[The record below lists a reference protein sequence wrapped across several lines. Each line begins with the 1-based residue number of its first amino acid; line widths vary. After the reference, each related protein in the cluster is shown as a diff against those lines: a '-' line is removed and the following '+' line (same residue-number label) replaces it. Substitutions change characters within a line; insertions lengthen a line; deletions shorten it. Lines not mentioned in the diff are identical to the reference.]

1 MPLPVPCNRAMAA
14 APIFRCRDIHRA
26 ERFYRDVLG
35 ATANWAWG
43 EGNPGYRS
51 ITVFGA
57 EVHLSSFAGDGAFG
71 TAMYIR
77 IDDVDAIAA
86 RIGSLAPDCI
96 EHGPEDQPWGQR
108 ELYLRDPDNNQIRLG
123 QTLRKGPGA

>member
-1 MPLPVPCNRAMAA
+1 MAA
-14 APIFRCRDIHRA
+14 APIFRCRDIRRA
-26 ERFYRDVLG
+26 ERFYREVLG
-35 ATANWAWG
+35 AAVNWAWG
-43 EGNPGYRS
+43 ENNPGYRS

-71 TAMYIR
+71 TAAYIR
-77 IDDVDAIAA
+77 TDDVDAIAA
-86 RIGSLAPDCI
+86 RIRSLAPDCI

-123 QTLRKGPGA
+123 ASLHGGPAP

>member
-1 MPLPVPCNRAMAA
+1 MVMAA
-14 APIFRCRDIHRA
+14 APILRVRDIHRA
-26 ERFYRDVLG
+26 ERFYREVLG

-71 TAMYIR
+71 TAVYIR
-77 IDDVDAIAA
+77 VAEVDALAA
-86 RIGSLAPDCI
+86 RIGSVAPDCI

-108 ELYLRDPDNNQIRLG
+108 ELYLRDPDNNQLRVG
-123 QTLRKGPGA
+123 QAVGRAGMG